1 MSFDYKYINNNY
13 EWFYYNE
20 NMKFIHSIKDDM
32 FQCQSI
38 INACQ
43 SNKNTKDWLRNQST
57 KELINELNK
66 TMDINNI
73 YQKHQKLNI
82 VLRGYYINKLL
93 INHVIIWISPQISIS
108 LLNILNDYFKEQQLH
123 LQTKIQSLNLEIT
136 EMRPRLVPKNK
147 EKSYHYMIY
156 MEKTDN
162 DASVE
167 LHLVRRNHR
176 SFHKTFKDIQKSEK
190 CLYFKDKLPIAMTPN
205 EDIKKLIANNF
216 PMSEYIINSLSII
229 IYKKHLDKVKDL
241 IINYFEMMQEK

>member
-1 MSFDYKYINNNY
+1 
-13 EWFYYNE
+13 
-20 NMKFIHSIKDDM
+20 M

-38 INACQ
+38 INAL
-43 SNKNTKDWLRNQST
+43 NRKNEKNTKDWIRNQQT
-57 KELINELNK
+57 KEFLEGFLIEGEFSCMEKLYEKRQN
-66 TMDINNI
+66 
-73 YQKHQKLNI
+73 LNI
-82 VLRGYYINKLL
+82 VLRGYYINELL
-93 INHVIIWISPQISIS
+93 VNFFASWVSSRYAYKIS
-108 LLNILNDYFKEQQLH
+108 LLLRAFFNKQREELENRIKASEEEIKILQ
-123 LQTKIQSLNLEIT
+123 
-136 EMRPRLVPKNK
+136 PRLVPKNK
-147 EKSYHYMIY
+147 EKAYHYMIY

-176 SFHKTFKDIQKSEK
+176 SFHKTFKDIQKSDK

-216 PMSEYIINSLSII
+216 SMSEYIINSSSII